1 MKFKCTINYC
11 YYFHEKKILN
21 QCTQQI
27 SISFLNQWF
36 LSNGNGESYD
46 DVQSTYVLKHRADY
60 FYAQCEYG
68 EALNCYKELLQSI
81 PRTNTMLC
89 HEINESMTL
98 CLQKMNENLEA
109 MDVIQKM
116 VLYLIFFINVV
127 LVTKVT

>member
-1 MKFKCTINYC
+1 
-11 YYFHEKKILN
+11 
-21 QCTQQI
+21 
-27 SISFLNQWF
+27 
-36 LSNGNGESYD
+36 
-46 DVQSTYVLKHRADY
+46 
-60 FYAQCEYG
+60 
-68 EALNCYKELLQSI
+68 
-81 PRTNTMLC
+81 MLC